1 MKGGS
6 PKVHQMGDRLRP
18 LWDFDDLD
26 GSERRFD
33 EQLHAESSDA
43 GRAEVLTQ
51 LARVQGLRGK
61 YAEGDLLI
69 DQAQA
74 LSGGSAVVEARIHI
88 ERGRLRN
95 SRGDAEAALPMFEA
109 SFEIAVWGS
118 EQFLAADAA
127 HMAALASSDREGKL
141 KWTVRGIRIAAES
154 SDREV
159 SYWLGPLYNNLGWE
173 YQDAGEH
180 EAALE
185 AFQHALAARE
195 RYPEM
200 PALIQHAKEAV
211 GEALRSLGREE
222 EASRLWLSP

>member
-1 MKGGS
+1 
-6 PKVHQMGDRLRP
+6 MGDRLRP

-33 EQLHAESSDA
+33 AQLQKETSGA

-51 LARVQGLRGK
+51 FARVQGLRDK
-61 YAEGDLLI
+61 FADGDTLI

-74 LSGGSAVVEARIHI
+74 LSDGSAIVEARIQM

-95 SRGDAEAALPMFEA
+95 SSGDAGAALPMFESA
-109 SFEIAVWGS
+109 FEIANEAG
-118 EQFLAADAA
+118 EEFLAADAA
-127 HMAALASSDREGKL
+127 HMAAVASPDRAGKL
-141 KWTVRGIRIAAES
+141 EWTERGIRIARETA
-154 SDREV
+154 DRDV
-159 SYWLGPLYNNLGWE
+159 AYWLGPLYNNLGWE
-173 YQDAGEH
+173 YQDAGEY

-185 AFQHALAARE
+185 AFQRALAARE

-211 GEALRSLGREE
+211 AEALRALGREDE
-222 EASRLWLSP
+222 VSRL

>member
-1 MKGGS
+1 VIIRS
-6 PKVHQMGDRLRP
+6 VADRLRP

-26 GSERRFD
+26 TSERRFD
-33 EQLHAESSDA
+33 EQLTKEASET

-51 LARVQGLRGK
+51 LARVQGLRGEF
-61 YAEGDLLI
+61 AAGDALI
-69 DQAQA
+69 DQAEA
-74 LSGGSAVVEARIHI
+74 LSDGSAAVRARIQL

-95 SRGDAEAALPMFEA
+95 SGGDPAAALALFESA
-109 SFEIAVWGS
+109 FQIA
-118 EQFLAADAA
+118 EQGGESLLAADAA
-127 HMAALASSDREGKL
+127 HMAAIASPDRKGKIE
-141 KWTVRGIRIAAES
+141 WTERGVRIATES
-154 SDREV
+154 NDRDV

-185 AFQHALAARE
+185 AFQQALASRE

-211 GEALRSLGREE
+211 GEALRALGRGD
-222 EASRLWLSP
+222 EAGRL

>member
-1 MKGGS
+1 MQH
-6 PKVHQMGDRLRP
+6 VTDRLRP

-26 GSERRFD
+26 TTERRFED
-33 EQLHAESSDA
+33 QLGKETSDA

-51 LARVQGLRGK
+51 LARVHGLRDMF
-61 YAEGDLLI
+61 AEGDRLI

-74 LSGGSAVVEARIHI
+74 LSDGSAVVEARLQM

-95 SRGDAEAALPMFEA
+95 SSGDAGAALAMFEA
-109 SFEIAVWGS
+109 AFEIAEGAG

-127 HMAALASSDREGKL
+127 HMAAIASLDRQGKFD
-141 KWTVRGIRIAAES
+141 WTERGIRIATES
-154 SDREV
+154 SDRDV
-159 SYWLGPLYNNLGWE
+159 AYWLGPLFNNLGWE

-185 AFQHALAARE
+185 AFQRALAARE

-211 GEALRSLGREE
+211 AEALRALGREE
-222 EASRLWLSP
+222 EASRL

>member
-1 MKGGS
+1 
-6 PKVHQMGDRLRP
+6 MGDRLRP
-18 LWDFDDLD
+18 LWDFDDVD
-26 GSERRFD
+26 GSELRFE
-33 EQLHAESSDA
+33 EQLQREMSDA

-51 LARVQGLRGK
+51 LARVQGMRGMF
-61 YAEGDLLI
+61 AEGDRLI

-74 LSGGSAVVEARIHI
+74 LSDGSAVVEARLQM

-95 SRGDAEAALPMFEA
+95 SSGDAGAALPMFKDA
-109 SFEIAVWGS
+109 FEIADQAD

-127 HMAALASSDREGKL
+127 HMAAIASPDREGKVA
-141 KWTVRGIRIAAES
+141 WTDRGIRIVSES
-154 SDREV
+154 SDRDV
-159 SYWLGPLYNNLGWE
+159 AYWLGPLFNNLGWE

-185 AFQHALAARE
+185 AFQKALAARE

-211 GEALRSLGREE
+211 AEALRALGREE
-222 EASRLWLSP
+222 EASRL